1 MNVSNQKINQVFAG
15 KVVRKDLTNR
25 IKGNASVPAY
35 VLEYLLG
42 QYCATD
48 DSETIEQ
55 GVQTVKDIIAKH
67 FVHRDE
73 AQVIKSTIREKGS
86 HRIIDKVSVKL
97 NDKLDRYEA
106 SFANLGLNKIMLV
119 SDYIKSFPKLLSEG
133 VWAIVTLSYAPVD
146 GKDTSPWNVDSL
158 KPIQISSV
166 DMEEYKQL
174 RKHFNKEEWMDLLM
188 QTLGLNPDEFTNR
201 SKLLQLARLIPFAEN
216 NYNLIELGPKGTGKS
231 HVFSELSPHGILI
244 SGGEVSKAK
253 LFVNNSNGEIGLVG
267 YWDVVALDEFAGK
280 AKKSDLGLVDIMKN
294 YMANKSFSRGTHVM
308 QAEASIVMVGNT
320 DHSVPHMLKHT
331 DLFDALPKDY
341 YDTAF
346 LDRVHAYLPGWE
358 TKKLRNEMFS
368 NDFGFIVDYLAE
380 ILKNMRKEDFTKAY
394 QQYFELST
402 TITTRDKSA
411 IEKTFSGLV
420 KIIYPNSEYT
430 QEEAKELMDFAIECR
445 KRVKDQLRKM
455 DETFNDEVVDFEYRT
470 RDGKL
475 HQIETLEVMEYGDA
489 KLNILPVAKRIP
501 VQETKTDVD
510 KPDKKSLKDF
520 NQTIRDN
527 QTNISYKGLFGDYL
541 VGATEY
547 VIKDPYIRLSHQM
560 RNFVELCRLI
570 AELKVEDDEIT
581 LHLITNND
589 PEFVESAHQN
599 FTELADSLADIG
611 IVFTYELNES
621 IHDRSIEMNNG
632 WKVILGRGLD
642 IWQKTNGRY
651 DIAEFY
657 QEKRLCKEFEI
668 TVVNMQNI
676 S

>member
-1 MNVSNQKINQVFAG
+1 MKLSNKKINDLFAG
-15 KVVRKDLTNR
+15 RVVRKDLTNR
-25 IKGNASVPAY
+25 IKGNASVPTY

-48 DSETIEQ
+48 DPETIEQ
-55 GVQTVKDIIAKH
+55 GVEMVKEIITRH

-73 AQVIKSTIREKGS
+73 AQVIKSTIKERGS
-86 HRIIDKVSVKL
+86 HRIIDKVSVRL

-106 SFANLGLNKIMLV
+106 NFANLGLNKIPILTE
-119 SDYIKSFPKLLSEG
+119 YIKSFPKLLSEG
-133 VWAIVTLSYAPVD
+133 VWCIVTMSYAPAE
-146 GKDTSPWNVDSL
+146 GKDSSPWNVDQL

-166 DMEEYKQL
+166 DIDEYKEV
-174 RKHFNKEEWMDLLM
+174 RKSFNKEEWIALLM
-188 QTLGLNPDEFTNR
+188 QTMGLNPEEFTNR
-201 SKLLQLARLIPFAEN
+201 SMLLQLARLIPFVEN

-280 AKKSDLGLVDIMKN
+280 TKRTDTGLVDIMKN

-320 DHSVPHMLKHT
+320 DHTVPHMLKHT

-358 TKKLRNEMFS
+358 TKKLRNEMFTS
-368 NDFGFIVDYLAE
+368 NFGFIVDYLAE
-380 ILKNMRKEDFTKAY
+380 ILKVLRKEDHTKAY
-394 QQYFELST
+394 QQHFDLST
-402 TITTRDKSA
+402 TITTRDKTS

-420 KIIYPNSEYT
+420 KIIYPHGEYT
-430 QEEAKELMDFAIECR
+430 REEAKELLDFAIECR

-455 DETFNDEVVDFEYRT
+455 DETFNDDPVDFSYRT
-470 RDGKL
+470 KDGKL
-475 HQIETLEVMEYGDA
+475 FSIETLEVMEYGDA
-489 KLNILPVAKRIP
+489 KLNILPSSKRTP
-501 VQETKTDVD
+501 PAE
-510 KPDKKSLKDF
+510 KPAEEKASKKYLEGF
-520 NQTIRDN
+520 NLNIRDN

-541 VGATEY
+541 EGATEY
-547 VIKDPYIRLSHQM
+547 VIKDPYIRLPYQM

-570 AELKVEDDEIT
+570 AEMKPEDEEVKI
-581 LHLITNND
+581 HLITYNTDDFLEAAQQGFN
-589 PEFVESAHQN
+589 
-599 FTELADSLADIG
+599 ELADSLSDLG
-611 IVFTYELNES
+611 IEFTYEFNDTQ
-621 IHDRSIEMNNG
+621 HDRCIEMNNG
-632 WKVILGRGLD
+632 WKIILGRGLD
-642 IWQKTNGRY
+642 IWQKTSGRF

-657 QEKRLCKEFEI
+657 QEKRLCKEFEV
-668 TVVNMQNI
+668 TVVRV
-676 S
+676 